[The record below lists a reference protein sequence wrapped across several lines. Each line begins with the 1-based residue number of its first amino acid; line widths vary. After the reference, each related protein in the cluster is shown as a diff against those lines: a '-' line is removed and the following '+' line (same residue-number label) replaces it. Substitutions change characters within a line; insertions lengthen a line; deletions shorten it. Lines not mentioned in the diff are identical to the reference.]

1 MPRVT
6 LLAIGTSA
14 VLLVAAA
21 GCGQAEPPASNPP
34 AAEAPKAEV
43 PNDPYVAEVT
53 KFRQDREATLKGNA
67 GWLTIAGLWFLT
79 QPQTTF
85 GSDPL
90 NDIVFPSSAPPRAG
104 VFELRNG
111 KVTVKAAEGV
121 TFQLDGKPLTTAEL
135 KSDFPGPADR
145 LSLGSDLQFWVHN
158 SGDRLS
164 IRLRDQNSE
173 LRKTFVGLSWFPIDP
188 SYRVEATYTPYD
200 KPRIVD
206 IASLVG
212 DVDKTPIPG
221 IVTFTL
227 HGQEYK
233 LEPFAEPGDEQ
244 FWFVFR
250 DLTSQK
256 ETYPAARFLYAPAPA
271 STSADASAFAPALRR
286 DKSAR
291 QASGTM
297 ILDFNKAVNPPC
309 AYNPYTTC
317 PLPTEQN
324 RLRTRIEAGEMTYGE
339 NKK

>member
-1 MPRVT
+1 MSV
-6 LLAIGTSA
+6 

-21 GCGQAEPPASNPP
+21 GCGSPEPAASNPAAADAPRAPLP
-34 AAEAPKAEV
+34 A
-43 PNDPYVAEVT
+43 DPYLAEVT

-90 NDIVFPSSAPPRAG
+90 NDIVFPASAPPRAG
-104 VFELRNG
+104 SFELKDGR
-111 KVTVKAAEGV
+111 VTVKAADGV
-121 TFQLDGKPLTTAEL
+121 TFHLDGKPLSTAEL
-135 KSDFPGPADR
+135 KGDVPGPADR
-145 LSLGSDLQFWVHN
+145 VSLGDDLQFWVHN

-173 LRKTFVGLSWFPIDP
+173 LRENFTGLSWFPIDP
-188 SYRVEATYTPYD
+188 AYRVEATYAAHE

-206 IASLVG
+206 VASLVG
-212 DVDKTPIPG
+212 DIDKTPVPG
-221 IVTFTL
+221 IATFTL
-227 HGQEYK
+227 KGQTYK

-256 ETYPAARFLYAPAPA
+256 ETYPAARFLYAPAPV
-271 STSADASAFAPALRR
+271 
-286 DKSAR
+286 
-291 QASGTM
+291 SGKM
-297 ILDFNKAVNPPC
+297 VLDFNKAVNPPC

-324 RLRTRIEAGEMTYGE
+324 RLRTRIEAGERYGGSE
-339 NKK
+339 SRK